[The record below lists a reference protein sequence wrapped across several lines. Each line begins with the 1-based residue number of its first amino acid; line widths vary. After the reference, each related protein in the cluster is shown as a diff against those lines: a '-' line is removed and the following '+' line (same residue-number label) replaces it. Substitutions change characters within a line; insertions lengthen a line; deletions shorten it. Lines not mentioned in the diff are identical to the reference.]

1 MRFIT
6 IIIFLFVGLTTHQLQ
21 AQEKDLTYYLPDIEY
36 DQSIPTPESYLGW
49 QIGEWH
55 ITHDQL
61 VGYMKMLAATSPRVT
76 FTEFGRTYEERPL
89 CYLTI
94 TSEDNQTN
102 IENIRTEHLK
112 LVDASTSKDLNIDN
126 MPAVVYAGYSI
137 HGNEPSGA
145 NAAPLVAYYLAA
157 GKSAAVDNILNN
169 TVVVLDPAYNPDGIN
184 RFASWANTHKGI
196 NLNGDPQTRE
206 LNEAWP
212 RGRTNHYWFDLNRDW
227 LPVQHPESQGRIYNF
242 YQWRPNVLT
251 DHHEMGAN
259 ATYFFQP
266 GVPQRTNPLT
276 PQINQDLT
284 KKIGTYH
291 AAALDKI
298 GSLYYSEESYDD
310 FYYGKGSTYP
320 DVNGAIG
327 ILFEQASSRGHLQQ
341 TENGALSFPFTIRNQ
356 VTTSFSTLTAAMD
369 LRKDLLSM
377 QRDFYLNAADEA
389 AKDARK
395 AYVFNADKDPV
406 RLQHFLKI
414 LSRHQI
420 KVNELA
426 KTVTVGTRSYTPMNS
441 YIVPVEQQQYKLIRA
456 IFETETTFKDSL
468 FYDVS
473 SWTLPLAFNLN
484 YTALKG
490 GDFSKDLLGTQI
502 ASNEGI
508 GKFAV
513 PALSTYAYLL
523 DWADYYAPK
532 ALYQLQKAGLRL
544 KVSPTEFRSGGRDFK
559 RGTIIINV
567 QNQDKSIEEV
577 QQIIGEIAQNTKAN
591 FHAANTGLTPR
602 GNDLGGR
609 SMRALEIPK
618 VMLVVGDG
626 VNSYDAG
633 EVWHLLDQ
641 RYAMPTSMVETDDI
655 SRYDLDRYNVI
666 VMVDGSYSKISTTGI
681 EKLKRW
687 VMGGGTIIA
696 MKRAIN
702 WLNTK
707 GLANVK
713 LKKDDNKAKEETQRR
728 PYDKLSPDNGRNV
741 IGGSIFMNNLDLT
754 HPLGYGYANATLP
767 VFRKGTVFMDMP
779 KNAYAAPLVYT
790 NDPLISG
797 YCSQENIEKARNS
810 AAIVVSG
817 TGRGRVILMADN
829 PNFRAFWYG
838 TNKLFANAIF
848 FGQTISR
855 GAVET
860 K

>member
-1 MRFIT
+1 MQSIRFILILGSLL
-6 IIIFLFVGLTTHQLQ
+6 IINHLQ
-21 AQEKDLTYYLPDIEY
+21 AQQKDLNYYLPDIEY
-36 DQSIPTPESYLGW
+36 DQNVPTPESYLGW
-49 QIGEWH
+49 QIGKWH

-61 VGYMKMLAATSPRVT
+61 VGYMKMIAATSPRVT
-76 FTEFGRTYEERPL
+76 FTQFGRTYEDRPL
-89 CYLTI
+89 MYLTI
-94 TSEDNQTN
+94 TSEENQNN
-102 IENIRTEHLK
+102 IETIRTEHLK
-112 LVDASTSKDLNIDN
+112 LTDATVSKDINLDN

-157 GKSAAVDNILNN
+157 GKSAEVENLLSN
-169 TVVVLDPAYNPDGIN
+169 TVILLDPAYNPDGIN
-184 RFASWANTHKGI
+184 RFASWANSHKGV
-196 NLNGDPQTRE
+196 NLDGDPQTRE

-227 LPVQHPESQGRIYNF
+227 LPVQHPESQGRVYNF

-284 KKIGTYH
+284 KKIATYH

-298 GSLYYSEESYDD
+298 GSLYYSEEGFDD

-341 TENGALSFPFTIRNQ
+341 TVNGDLSFPFTIRNQ
-356 VTTSFSTLTAAMD
+356 VTTSLSTLTATSD
-369 LRKDLLSM
+369 LRVDLLNM
-377 QRDFYLNAADEA
+377 QRDFYLNAAEEA
-389 AKDARK
+389 GKDVTK
-395 AYVFNADKDPV
+395 AYVFNADKDPK

-420 KVNELA
+420 NVNELA
-426 KTVTVGTRSYTPMNS
+426 KTVTVDRKSYTPMNS
-441 YIVPVEQQQYKLIRA
+441 YVVPVEQQQYKLIRA
-456 IFETETTFKDSL
+456 IFETGTTFKDSL

-484 YTALKG
+484 YAALEG
-490 GDFSKDLLGTQI
+490 GDFSKDILGNQI

-513 PALSTYAYLL
+513 PALSNYAYLL
-523 DWADYYAPK
+523 DWSDYYAPK

-577 QQIIGEIAQNTKAN
+577 QQLIGEIAQSNNVN
-591 FHAANTGLTPR
+591 FYAANTGLTTR

-609 SMRALEIPK
+609 SMEALEMPK
-618 VMLVVGDG
+618 VMLMVGDG
-626 VNSYDAG
+626 VSSYDAG

-655 SRYDLDRYNVI
+655 SRYDLNRYNVI
-666 VMVDGSYSKISTTGI
+666 IMVDGSYSKINGSSI
-681 EKLKRW
+681 EKLKKW
-687 VMGGGTIIA
+687 VAQGGTIIA
-696 MKRAIN
+696 MKRAVN
-702 WLNTK
+702 WLDSK
-707 GLANVK
+707 GLANVT
-713 LKKDDNKAKEETQRR
+713 LKKDDKKEGDKTTRR
-728 PYDKLSPDNGRNV
+728 PYEKLGPDNGRKV

-754 HPLGYGYANATLP
+754 HPLGYGYSNEALP

-779 KNAYAAPLVYT
+779 KNAYAAPLIYT
-790 NDPLISG
+790 DNPLVSG
-797 YCSQENIEKARNS
+797 YSSKENVEKARNS

-817 TGRGRVILMADN
+817 LGRGRVILMADN

-838 TNKLFANAIF
+838 TNKLMANAIF
-848 FGQTISR
+848 FGQTISG
-855 GAVET
+855 GATE
-860 K
+860 KK